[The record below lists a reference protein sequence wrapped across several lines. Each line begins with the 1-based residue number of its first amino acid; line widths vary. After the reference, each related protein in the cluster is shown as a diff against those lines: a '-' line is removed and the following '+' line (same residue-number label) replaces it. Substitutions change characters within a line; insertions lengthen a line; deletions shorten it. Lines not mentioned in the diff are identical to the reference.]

1 MRYNRFEENIMKRNR
16 KGFTMVEIIVVLLI
30 IGILLAIMI
39 PSIMGYVSK
48 AKDAQLLT
56 EARSV
61 LLATKEMGAK
71 LYHSDDLERLPND
84 DLIHKQIITNSG
96 TQADLLEI
104 ELNKQKNGSGDFT
117 IELNQ
122 KFIYNYD
129 EEQRFEIKTN
139 AEPITLAKRLNRNL
153 SNIAQVKFLKDGS
166 KLISIYDYLFERTST
181 SNIDSE
187 GKNFG
192 IKIKAK
198 LSENFGF
205 SDNDYSFS
213 IYRQSKNFSSAKD
226 NVSIMVTEH
235 QLTKEDENQTVKVT
249 LFDYSDQQFQ
259 SVPVIRSG
267 VVTVK
272 TKNVDGSFFPY
283 LDVSSFKPDN
293 N

>member
-122 KFIYNYD
+122 KFIYYYD

-235 QLTKEDENQTVKVT
+235 QLTKENENQTVKVT

>member
-122 KFIYNYD
+122 KFIYYYD

-153 SNIAQVKFLKDGS
+153 SNIAQVKFMKDGS

-198 LSENFGF
+198 LSEDFGF

-213 IYRQSKNFSSAKD
+213 IYRQSKNFSGAKD

-235 QLTKEDENQTVKVT
+235 QLTKEDINQTVKVT

-272 TKNVDGSFFPY
+272 TKNVDGSFPY
-283 LDVSSFKPDN
+283 LDVSSFKPDEN
-293 N
+293 